1 MLDGSQRAAV
11 VEEEAPTE
19 LERPPVEQMRLV
31 HPGRKIVSVVGGE
44 MLWGDWEGHKVVE
57 WLGERQMAQKQ
68 GLVGV

>member
-19 LERPPVEQMRLV
+19 LERPPVEQMRQV
-31 HPGRKIVSVVGGE
+31 HPRRKMVSVVGGE
-44 MLWGDWEGHKVVE
+44 MPWGDWEGHKVVE
-57 WLGERQMAQKQ
+57 WLRERQMARKQ